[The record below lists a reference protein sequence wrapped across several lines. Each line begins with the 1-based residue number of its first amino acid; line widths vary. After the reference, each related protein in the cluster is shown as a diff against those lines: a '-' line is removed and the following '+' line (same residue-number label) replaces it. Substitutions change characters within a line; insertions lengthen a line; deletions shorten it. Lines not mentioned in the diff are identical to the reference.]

1 MTARAIINPAMMIW
15 AREYAGFIN
24 GYEEQLPKDIKERYE
39 SWESGDNYPTWNQL
53 RNVSKKYHIPTAF
66 FFMNCPPH
74 FDNLPKIVNYR
85 KLDVDSIYE
94 TKSPSLINDIRK
106 SENRREIYLELLTEL
121 DEEVVTFKI
130 PDLEIDK
137 KIFADYIREVLEVPL
152 STQKSWYKESKHYN
166 FLNKWKEILN
176 KKLGIL
182 IFETEGVLLEEMRAL
197 CIFHNQI
204 PIILLNGKD
213 SVNGRIFSLFHE
225 LTHLLLG
232 ESAICGDDENTQEEI
247 FCNAVAG
254 EFLVPEEDLII
265 NSDSSREL
273 LSYKSLK
280 NLYDSYGVSEH
291 VIVRRLLD
299 INKITKNDYIS
310 YINNYEESSS
320 NSLGSSGNYL
330 NNMIKY
336 NSRAYYSLILD
347 AYDLGIIN
355 SLEFSKFTELGKIYQ
370 FTGPGLTSFRQI
382 MAIPH

>member
-74 FDNLPKIVNYR
+74 FDNLPEIVNYR

-254 EFLVPEEDLII
+254 EFLVPEGDLII

-310 YINNYEESSS
+310 YINNYEDSSS

-355 SLEFSKFTELGKIYQ
+355 SLEFSKFTELGKN
-370 FTGPGLTSFRQI
+370 QI
-382 MAIPH
+382 PKLQEAFYGGE